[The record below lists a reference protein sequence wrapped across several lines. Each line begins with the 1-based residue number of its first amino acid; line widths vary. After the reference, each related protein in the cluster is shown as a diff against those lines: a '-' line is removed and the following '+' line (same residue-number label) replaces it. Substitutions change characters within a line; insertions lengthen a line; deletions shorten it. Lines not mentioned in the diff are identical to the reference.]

1 MKKIEQAKGFVEDN
15 RIENFIANNLKS
27 KVNLKKVEADSIKA
41 ELEHFKDEDKG
52 SKFKE
57 LKTKM
62 TNFFSDTK
70 KIIDKVENEVND
82 AVDEAELEWTQE
94 EVEGEEDEDRYVW
107 KIRAKE
113 E

>member
-1 MKKIEQAKGFVEDN
+1 
-15 RIENFIANNLKS
+15 
-27 KVNLKKVEADSIKA
+27 
-41 ELEHFKDEDKG
+41 
-52 SKFKE
+52 
-57 LKTKM
+57 M

-107 KIRAKE
+107 KIRAKKE
-113 E
+113 EEHLGAAPVEEIPD

>member
-1 MKKIEQAKGFVEDN
+1 
-15 RIENFIANNLKS
+15 
-27 KVNLKKVEADSIKA
+27 
-41 ELEHFKDEDKG
+41 
-52 SKFKE
+52 
-57 LKTKM
+57 M

-107 KIRAKE
+107 KIRAKKE
-113 E
+113 EHLGATLVQEIPD